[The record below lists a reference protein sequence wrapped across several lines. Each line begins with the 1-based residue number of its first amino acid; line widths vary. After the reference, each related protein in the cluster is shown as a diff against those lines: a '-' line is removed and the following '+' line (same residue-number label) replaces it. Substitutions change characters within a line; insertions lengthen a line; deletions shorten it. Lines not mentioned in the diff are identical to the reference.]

1 MKKLIVLAFVCLLVS
16 TVAAYATGPVRFN
29 QYQEAKIFNAV
40 NESDSAHLNTQC
52 TSSVTQ
58 NILRPG
64 ARILG
69 YTVTQTGL
77 AADAGY
83 FAMYDAT
90 GNPNA
95 TSGSILPD
103 DIFDLKNLEAEI
115 ETGTGA
121 AAGSKTVW
129 LPYPYLIKNG
139 VVIRQGPNS
148 VVTIYYEIR

>member
-1 MKKLIVLAFVCLLVS
+1 MKKFIILAFVCLLVS

-29 QYQEAKIFNAV
+29 QDQEVKIFNAV
-40 NESDSAHLNTQC
+40 NRSVSGHLNTQC
-52 TSSVTQ
+52 TSSLTQ

-83 FAMYDAT
+83 FAMYDAS

-95 TSGSILPD
+95 NSVA
-103 DIFDLKNLEAEI
+103 DIFDLKNLEAEV

-121 AAGSKTVW
+121 AAGSRTLW
-129 LPYPYLIKNG
+129 FPYPYLIKNG
-139 VVIRQGPNS
+139 VIIRQGPNS